1 MRVSRSACV
10 LPQFVLLKSK
20 NKHDGKAFLW
30 EITYIVFHF
39 CSCLWF
45 KINLKFCVNWDLFIK
60 GKAFSGFRAGPS
72 PGFNSRGA
80 KNQKEGPKAKRRTI
94 FLKCSIGCMQQP
106 VGQAWNRGTQV
117 SNGGAG
123 NHWPPRWRRPWVRA
137 FMDTTPLPQF
147 IERQFI
153 EWQFIEMTIYRMTVY
168 QTKLYQTSRQFI
180 EQPFIE
186 TIVYRTDSCVLL
198 NFVTDIHKT
207 L

>member
-72 PGFNSRGA
+72 PGFSSRGA

-106 VGQAWNRGTQV
+106 VGQAWNRGTQI

-123 NHWPPRWRRPWVRA
+123 NHWPPRE
-137 FMDTTPLPQF
+137 PLAPPADDGP
-147 IERQFI
+147 ESVHSWTLHPCHNLSNDSLLNDSSSKWQFI
-153 EWQFIEMTIYRMTVY
+153 EWRFIKRNFI
-168 QTKLYQTSRQFI
+168 KLH
-180 EQPFIE
+180 
-186 TIVYRTDSCVLL
+186 DSLSNNHL
-198 NFVTDIHKT
+198 SKR
-207 L
+207 